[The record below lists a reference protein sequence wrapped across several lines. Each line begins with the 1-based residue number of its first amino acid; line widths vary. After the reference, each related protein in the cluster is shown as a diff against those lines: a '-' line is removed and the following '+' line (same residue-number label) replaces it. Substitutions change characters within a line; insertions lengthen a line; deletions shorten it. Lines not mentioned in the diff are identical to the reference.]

1 MLNLWQENF
10 EEIND
15 ARTQIFLEKYSPKSE
30 HERLTC
36 AKKLDGSMLPP
47 CQRVLMQKLKRVRL
61 ISRRWASSIL
71 AHLPYEIPKESGWFH
86 DDTYKISCYEG
97 DATPPV
103 LDVVCD
109 SDTENLD
116 AVSEEEG

>member
-1 MLNLWQENF
+1 MKAIEKYVCSIYDKKNF
-10 EEIND
+10 EEIDD
-15 ARTQIFLEKYSPKSE
+15 ARTQIFLENYCPKSE

-36 AKKLDGSMLPP
+36 AKKLDGGMLPP
-47 CQRVLMQKLKRVRL
+47 CQRVLTQKLKRVRL

-71 AHLPYEIPKESGWFH
+71 AHPPY
-86 DDTYKISCYEG
+86 DTYKISWYEG

-116 AVSEEEG
+116 AVSEDED